1 MNDSLLVYVWVLSLS
16 IVGGTAHHIRK
27 LKAGIIERFSF
38 SEWLGDVFISAFV
51 GYLTYCLCKY
61 YSIPMELTAVF
72 IGISSHLG
80 TRALILFEDII
91 YDKVK
96 KNFDYKKE
104 D

>member
-1 MNDSLLVYVWVLSLS
+1 MNEDFIVYFWVLLLS

-27 LKAGIIERFSF
+27 IKAGIIERFSF
-38 SEWLGDVFISAFV
+38 AEWFGDIFISAFV

-61 YSIPMELTAVF
+61 YEIPSELTAVF

-80 TRALILFEDII
+80 TRAIILLEDII

-96 KNFDYKKE
+96 KNFKD
-104 D
+104 